1 MQTMPPTELARWC
14 QRTLPQDQRAFEQ
27 LVRQYSGHVFALT
40 YRLIGHPQDAED
52 LAQEVFVKVHRTI
65 KDLDEP
71 ASLTAWITRITVNTC
86 REALRDQR
94 RRPPTIP
101 LWAEAQ
107 HARDAEPPAYVDR
120 HNPTPEAAALDRE
133 LQDCLQ
139 VTLAQLDPDGRTVLI
154 LRDVQGHSYQ
164 EIAEMLTLGLSAVKM
179 RIHRTRLTFQELF
192 QRLCPDLWH
201 TQAARTAPTALAPTG
216 QS

>member
-1 MQTMPPTELARWC
+1 MQTMPPAELARWC
-14 QRTLPQDQRAFEQ
+14 QRTLPHDHRAFEH

-40 YRLIGHPQDAED
+40 YRLMGHPQDAED
-52 LAQEVFVKVHRTI
+52 LAQDVFLKVHRTI

-71 ASLTAWITRITVNTC
+71 ASLTAWITRIAVNTC
-86 REALRDQR
+86 REALRVQR

-101 LWAEAQ
+101 LGADAQ
-107 HARDAEPPAYVDR
+107 HAHDAAPPAYIDT
-120 HNPTPEAAALDRE
+120 HHPTPEAAALDRE
-133 LQDCLQ
+133 LHDCLQ
-139 VTLAQLDPDGRTVLI
+139 GTLAQLDPDGRTVLI

-192 QRLCPDLWH
+192 QRLCPELWH
-201 TQAARTAPTALAPTG
+201 SQAARAAPPALAPTG